1 MIIIGCLV
9 STEKRFLRIAGHFW
23 VFESVAKLAKK
34 KKNRKKQQPKTPKN
48 IKHDKNIVN
57 NELVYI
63 SSQQ

>member
-34 KKNRKKQQPKTPKN
+34 KNPKKTTTKNPQKYQARQKYCK
-48 IKHDKNIVN
+48 
-57 NELVYI
+57 
-63 SSQQ
+63 